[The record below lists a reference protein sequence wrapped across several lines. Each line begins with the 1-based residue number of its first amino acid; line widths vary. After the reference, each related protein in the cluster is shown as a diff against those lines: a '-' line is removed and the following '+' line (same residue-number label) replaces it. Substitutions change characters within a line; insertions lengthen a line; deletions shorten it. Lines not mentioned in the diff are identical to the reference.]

1 MSKTRDTGFL
11 GNVIKVD
18 TSGNVSFV
26 SGSTTLAT
34 INTSGQLSGSS
45 PVLSSSYALNAD
57 LLDGLDSTQFTL
69 TSSFAAQTASF
80 TAFTASV
87 NSFTASQLVL
97 NGKYAT
103 TGSNTFAGIQ
113 TINSNLVVT
122 GSITAQ
128 TLVVQTITSSVD
140 FVTGSTRF
148 GSVIGN
154 THVFT
159 GSVSISGSLSG
170 TSATFTEGYING
182 ATDAFFHVN
191 RSASGNAGRI
201 RFQTAGTTNFQMGLV
216 GGLSGLRML
225 NSEGTTTFTM
235 LESGETTFINNT
247 NLNDGYYIST
257 RPDNTSALRIGLMMR
272 RGDGTGTYA
281 DIMTTG
287 NTSNGAGSIQFGF
300 NSSPKM
306 ILTDGGNLTLGDYTP
321 TDTLGAGR
329 VIDVGSSAGGSI
341 VLRDTTNPSTQYGGM
356 SYTGDADNGLRI
368 WSNGFVGFNLS
379 SVRRFTVANNG
390 DITIGSGAAIFF
402 GGSALTYISAGDNSM
417 SFAVNNAVAM
427 NINSS
432 RYVRINGPVTGYDG
446 SSANFQVNGFIR
458 IGGSVILHNSS
469 SPNQEVTIACNG
481 AASLNVAGAFSAN
494 SKSFLISHP
503 LANLKSTH
511 NLRYVSVEA
520 PQADLHYRGKL
531 TLVNGKAQANI
542 DEVATMTEGTF
553 EALCREV
560 QCFTTNESG
569 WDLVKG
575 KVIGNIIYIESQNT
589 ESTDEISWMVI
600 GERKDKHMMDTSWT
614 DENGKVIVEPL
625 IPEEITTI

>member
-1 MSKTRDTGFL
+1 MPGEFIARNGMISR
-11 GNVIKVD
+11 GNV
-18 TSGNVSFV
+18 
-26 SGSTTLAT
+26 
-34 INTSGQLSGSS
+34 
-45 PVLSSSYALNAD
+45 
-57 LLDGLDSTQFTL
+57 
-69 TSSFAAQTASF
+69 
-80 TAFTASV
+80 
-87 NSFTASQLVL
+87 
-97 NGKYAT
+97 
-103 TGSNTFAGIQ
+103 
-113 TINSNLVVT
+113 VVT
-122 GSITAQ
+122 GSLTTSGSLTTTGTITAT
-128 TLVVQTITSSVD
+128 TLVVQTITSSISSI
-140 FVTGSTRF
+140 TGSTNF
-148 GSVIGN
+148 GSLSSD
-154 THVFT
+154 THKFT
-159 GSVSISGSLSG
+159 GSVGISGSLSG
-170 TSATFTEGYING
+170 TSATFTEGFING
-182 ATDAFFHVN
+182 TTDAFFHVN

-321 TDTLGAGR
+321 TDTFGAGR

-341 VLRDTTNPSTQYGGM
+341 VLRDTTSPTTQYGGM
-356 SYTGDADNGLRI
+356 SYTGDSDNGLRM
-368 WSNGFVGFNLS
+368 WSNGFFGVNLS
-379 SVRRFTVANNG
+379 SVRRFTIANNG

-446 SSANFQVNGFIR
+446 SSANFQVNGFMR
-458 IGGSVILHNSS
+458 IASSIILHDPVGDVN
-469 SPNQEVTIACNG
+469 NQVSIVCNG
-481 AASLNVAGAFSAN
+481 SNSFRVEGAL
-494 SKSFLISHP
+494 SKSSGSFRIKHP
-503 LANLKSTH
+503 LLSKKDTH
-511 NLRYVSVEA
+511 QLVHSFIEG
-520 PQADLHYRGKL
+520 PQADLIYRGKIR
-531 TLVNGKAQANI
+531 LVNGVITVNI
-542 DEVATMTEGTF
+542 DQAAGMTEGTF

-560 QCFTTNESG
+560 QCFTSNESG
-569 WDLVKG
+569 WDTVRG
-575 KVIGNIIYIESQNT
+575 KVEGNILTIESQNT
-589 ESTDEISWMVI
+589 ESTDEISWLVI
-600 GERKDKHMMDTSWT
+600 GERQDEHMMDTFWT

-625 IPEEITTI
+625 APIESENTTQEII